1 MRLKLLTPQRAKCKK
16 TKSNHWVK
24 KISKQ
29 CVVSIVCMGL
39 LFESGLV
46 VPVST
51 QAAVKWSQVDEND
64 LYPGARYG
72 CDEDNY
78 AYVLPKNVKKQ
89 KGATVIGYGGT
100 RADIKLPVKV
110 DGYKLTNIGI
120 CFMGLYVETITV
132 PSGYTTIESKAF
144 ISMNRL
150 YRISIPS
157 TVKNIANNAFD
168 GCNKNRL
175 TIVAPYGSEAERYAL
190 SHGINYSNST
200 AVQVQPNG
208 TSMFVGEKK
217 TIAVLNTNKDAT
229 WKSSNKSVA
238 TVNSDG
244 VVTAKKA
251 GSTKISATVGGKT
264 YTYTF
269 KVAARTQDNVL
280 KTVWNNYVTPYMS
293 DYEKAVAAEQ
303 WVSTHIETS
312 GTSASVKTALEKG
325 NVNYTGR
332 ANTYKKI
339 LEHYGLKVSVVKGS
353 KNVENSVVI
362 AGKTYKVSALTKVPS
377 SDKSYTT
384 TTLGGVAINKSTMN
398 LSVGGTDTFK
408 ALGTT
413 KKITYSSNNKKV
425 ATVTTSGKVT
435 AKGAGIATIT
445 MKMGAKTYTVRVRV
459 NK

>member
-1 MRLKLLTPQRAKCKK
+1 MRSMKYLRNCRGKKCAA
-16 TKSNHWVK
+16 
-24 KISKQ
+24 
-29 CVVSIVCMGL
+29 GL
-39 LFESGLV
+39 LAACLLV
-46 VPVST
+46 GSSVAIPAPV
-51 QAAVKWSQVDEND
+51 QAAVNWTQLAEDD
-64 LYPGARYG
+64 QLYPGAKYTEDDARYV
-72 CDEDNY
+72 Y
-78 AYVLPKNVKKQ
+78 ILPKNATTKKGCTVVAYFGSSQ
-89 KGATVIGYGGT
+89 K
-100 RADIKLPVKV
+100 IKLPGKI
-110 DGYKLTNIGI
+110 DSYKITNFGTGFSTLTNIR
-120 CFMGLYVETITV
+120 TITM

-144 ISMNRL
+144 NGLGQL
-150 YRISIPS
+150 YRISIPAS
-157 TVKNIANNAFD
+157 VKSIADDAFAACD
-168 GCNKNRL
+168 LSRL
-175 TIVAPYGSEAERYAL
+175 TIVAPYGSEAEHYAFL
-190 SHGINYSNST
+190 HGIHYTNTTS
-200 AVQVQPNG
+200 VQVQPNG
-208 TSMFVGEKK
+208 TSMYVGEKK
-217 TIAVLNTNKDAT
+217 TIAVLNTNKDAI

-269 KVAARTQDNVL
+269 KVSARTQDNVL

-353 KNVENSVVI
+353 RHVENSVKI
-362 AGKTYKVSALTKVPS
+362 AGKTYKVSTLSKVPAA
-377 SDKSYTT
+377 DRNYTT
-384 TTLGGVAINKSTMN
+384 TTLGGVAINKATMN

-408 ALGTT
+408 ALGT
-413 KKITYSSNNKKV
+413 KQKITYSSNNKKV
-425 ATVTTSGKVT
+425 ATVTSGGKVT
-435 AKGAGIATIT
+435 AKGAGTATVT
-445 MKMGAKTYTVRVRV
+445 MKMGAKTYKLRVRV

>member
-1 MRLKLLTPQRAKCKK
+1 MRSMKYLRNCRGKKCAA
-16 TKSNHWVK
+16 
-24 KISKQ
+24 
-29 CVVSIVCMGL
+29 GL
-39 LFESGLV
+39 LAACLLV
-46 VPVST
+46 GSSVAIPAPV
-51 QAAVKWSQVDEND
+51 QAAVKWSQLREND
-64 LYPGARYG
+64 PLYPGAKSAEDSERYV
-72 CDEDNY
+72 Y
-78 AYVLPKNVKKQ
+78 ILPKKATTKKGCMVVAYFGESQ
-89 KGATVIGYGGT
+89 N
-100 RADIKLPVKV
+100 IKLPDKI
-110 DGYKLTNIGI
+110 GKYKITNLGTA
-120 CFMGLYVETITV
+120 FLSWTSNQTITI
-132 PSGYTTIESKAF
+132 PSGYTTIESQAF
-144 ISMNRL
+144 NSKSRGMGTL
-150 YRISIPS
+150 YRVSIPAS
-157 TVKNIANNAFD
+157 VKNIADDAFV
-168 GCNKNRL
+168 NYNMSKV
-175 TIVAPYGSEAERYAL
+175 TIVAPYGSVAERYAFE
-190 SHGINYSNST
+190 HGFPYTNST
-200 AVQVQPNG
+200 SVQVQPNG
-208 TSMFVGEKK
+208 TTMYVGEQK

-251 GSTKISATVGGKT
+251 GNTKVSVTIGDKT
-264 YTYTF
+264 YSYTF
-269 KVAARTQDNVL
+269 KVSARTQNNVL

-384 TTLGGVAINKSTMN
+384 TTLGGVAINKATMN

-408 ALGTT
+408 ALGT
-413 KKITYSSNNKKV
+413 KQKITYSSNNKKV
-425 ATVTTSGKVT
+425 ATVTSGGKVT
-435 AKGAGIATIT
+435 AKGAGTATVT
-445 MKMGAKTYTVRVRV
+445 MKMGAKTYQLRVRV
-459 NK
+459 TK